1 MENQKLFNT
10 WKAQVEEIDPTC
22 QLDCLRIIEVNLS
35 NVCNF
40 KCPFCPQ
47 SKDWPIKDPKF
58 MSLDTAKEISKQLK
72 SFDFQG
78 YICTAGFGE
87 PALNPQFMEI
97 LEAFKGFNIVI
108 VSNGALRSSKDWEH
122 LSSFA
127 QIKIS
132 VHYWDKLRWYQEK
145 FEHTN
150 AWFRNHDIINPE
162 MNIYNRAGALGD
174 VEPIYNVCNYPFYKI
189 FIDTDGTYLRCEA
202 DWSRNSARD
211 LTIFNTSISKYF
223 TETLEED
230 RAKMIEEPYR
240 QNFESCKYCDING
253 RLTGTK
259 FIDYWKLERY
269 NNDILKEDN

>member
-58 MSLDTAKEISKQLK
+58 MSLDTAKEIAKQLK
-72 SFDFQG
+72 SFNFQG

-132 VHYWDKLRWYQEK
+132 VHYWDKRSSSPRYRLVSSPPTAGKFHSADNRSRSRPSCRRHPLRVQ
-145 FEHTN
+145 
-150 AWFRNHDIINPE
+150 ACSMCPR
-162 MNIYNRAGALGD
+162 
-174 VEPIYNVCNYPFYKI
+174 
-189 FIDTDGTYLRCEA
+189 
-202 DWSRNSARD
+202 
-211 LTIFNTSISKYF
+211 
-223 TETLEED
+223 
-230 RAKMIEEPYR
+230 
-240 QNFESCKYCDING
+240 
-253 RLTGTK
+253 
-259 FIDYWKLERY
+259 
-269 NNDILKEDN
+269 